1 MNQIKNFI
9 IENKNYSIVI
19 IRISLA
25 LVLLWFGI
33 DEIVNP
39 ENWFGYIPPGITSI
53 IPFDIES
60 FILLNGI
67 FEIIIGVL
75 LLIGYYTR
83 IVAFIAALHLL
94 SITIAVGYN
103 EIGIRDFGLTLMAVS
118 LIFSGAGVFSL
129 DNKKLKNSKIK

>member
-1 MNQIKNFI
+1 MDKIIDFI
-9 IENKNYSIVI
+9 NKNKDYSVPI

-33 DEIVNP
+33 DEIINP
-39 ENWFGYIPPGITSI
+39 ENWFGYIPSWISSI
-53 IPFDIES
+53 IPFNIET

-67 FEIIIGVL
+67 FEIIIGAL
-75 LLIGYYTR
+75 LLIGLKTR

-94 SITIAVGYN
+94 SITVAVGYN
-103 EIGIRDFGLTLMAVS
+103 DVAVRDFGLTLMAVS

-129 DNKKLKNSKIK
+129 DNKKEKAIE